1 MHLRCASCS
10 HVVSIDTT
18 MPWRCPYES
27 GDRHHV
33 LVIEGGESEKL
44 ESSPHATPFL
54 DDQNPFLRYLD
65 RLAFRGYARSVG
77 LDDEVLVALVRE
89 LDARVERVAGTGFRV
104 TPLEVSSG
112 LGESLDFPGRVW
124 VKDETHNVAG
134 SHKARHLFSI
144 LVHLVIAER
153 TKRAPWTNESTGPSG
168 KTPSRPPLAI
178 SSCGNAAIAAATL
191 AAAAEWPID
200 VFIPE
205 WAGGVVVETLD
216 RLGARAHRC
225 PRRADDPPGDPTVLR
240 FREAVASGSIPFSVQ
255 GPENALCLDGGR
267 TIGWEI
273 AEQLRARGVASL
285 QAVYAQVGGGA
296 FAASLSRGLGEGG
309 VAAPLVAVQTEGCA
323 PLSRAWSRYRGSAKE
338 ARDLAADWTHYM
350 WPWEHEP
357 VSLADGIL
365 DDETYDWVVD
375 LREIERT
382 GGRVVVAPEPV
393 VRRAAEIVPRAT
405 GIDASPTGTAGAAGL
420 LDDVASG
427 NISGD
432 GDVLV
437 VLSGVRRS

>member
-1 MHLRCASCS
+1 MHLRCASCG
-10 HVVSIDTT
+10 HVLSIDTT

-33 LVIEGGESEKL
+33 LVIEGEKAWSN
-44 ESSPHATPFL
+44 EPSPFL
-54 DDQNPFLRYLD
+54 DDPNPFVRYLD
-65 RLAFRGYARSVG
+65 RLAFRGYGRSVG
-77 LDDEVLVALVRE
+77 LDDEALTALVRQ

-104 TPLEVSSG
+104 TPLEVSSD
-112 LGESLDFPGRVW
+112 LGESLGFSGRVW
-124 VKDETHNVAG
+124 VKDETHNVAE

-144 LVHLVIAER
+144 LVHLAIAELTER
-153 TKRAPWTNESTGPSG
+153 DPWRAPSL
-168 KTPSRPPLAI
+168 RPPLAI
-178 SSCGNAAIAAATL
+178 SSCGNAAIAASTL

-205 WAGGVVVETLD
+205 WAGGIVVDTLD
-216 RLGARAHRC
+216 RLGARVHRC
-225 PRRADDPPGDPTVLR
+225 PRLDSDPPGDPTVLR
-240 FREAVASGSIPFSVQ
+240 FREAVARGAIPFSVQ

-273 AEQLRARGVASL
+273 AEQLRATGRERFDAAYV
-285 QAVYAQVGGGA
+285 QVGGGA

-309 VAAPLVAVQTEGCA
+309 VSAPLVAVQTEGCA
-323 PLSRAWSRYRGSAKE
+323 PLSRAWATYRESATTASE
-338 ARDLAADWTHYM
+338 VAAEWTHYM

-382 GGRVVVAPEPV
+382 GGRVVVASEDV
-393 VRRAAEIVPRAT
+393 VRRAAEVVPRAT
-405 GIDASPTGTAGAAGL
+405 GIDASPTGTAGAAGFITEIEAGTL
-420 LDDVASG
+420 R
-427 NISGD
+427 D

-437 VLSGVRRS
+437 VASGVLRR